1 MEPEAQLIAAQAAE
15 ELARQQATGQV
26 DEIQR
31 GRMAQQILGGAAQQA
46 QAREAR
52 DRQAEFAR
60 RKRLGDVVAAGEAQK
75 RLQDYQRETQRIGGM
90 FQAGLGAAS
99 TLAAQGASYL
109 AEQNALAEGLK
120 AAEAEGGVQGAV
132 DFLNANPDYDPG
144 QDTLQRLYAG
154 SEIGKQTAAEVQA
167 KQDELARSVFNAA
180 QARRFEEEFNPE
192 LDASEMVMVSPL
204 ASDISATRLDDSATL
219 GSSGVVS
226 GFDAAVAPT
235 RQRMTPYE
243 QSARAALEMN
253 LKGGDEG
260 LGRLNTFLDKLR
272 SGTVTPQDVDDHYGN
287 IADIAKKKEALE
299 FILNNATIS
308 DDLRMKVA
316 RDVQRQQKIYE
327 DLIGTIQAG
336 VRFGGI
342 QNEIMFGG
350 I

>member
-15 ELARQQATGQV
+15 ELARQQATGTV

-46 QAREAR
+46 KAREAQQS
-52 DRQAEFAR
+52 QADFAR

-75 RLQDYQRETQRIGGM
+75 RIQDYQRGTQRIGGM
-90 FQAGLGAAS
+90 LQAGLGAAS

-120 AAEAEGGVQGAV
+120 AAEAEGGAQGAV
-132 DFLNANPDYDPG
+132 DFLNANPNYDPG
-144 QDTLQRLYAG
+144 EDTLQRLYAG
-154 SEIGKQTAAEVQA
+154 SEMGQQDAAKRAMEQEA
-167 KQDELARSVFNAA
+167 LARSVFNAA
-180 QARRFEEEFNPE
+180 EARRFEREFNPE
-192 LDASEMVMVSPL
+192 LGNQAFEGMDMVTPL
-204 ASDISATRLDDSATL
+204 AADIGSTRLDDSATL
-219 GSSGVVS
+219 GPSGVVS

-260 LGRLNTFLDKLR
+260 LLKLNTFLDKYR
-272 SGTVTPQDVDDHYGN
+272 SGTATPDDVANYYGN
-287 IADIAKKKEALE
+287 LADLAQKQESLE

-308 DDLRMKVA
+308 DDLSTKVA
-316 RDVQRQQKIYE
+316 RDMQRQQKIYE

-336 VRFGGI
+336 VRFGG
-342 QNEIMFGG
+342 M
-350 I
+350 

>member
-31 GRMAQQILGGAAQQA
+31 ARMAQQILGGAAQQA

-132 DFLNANPDYDPG
+132 DFLNQNPDYDPG
-144 QDTLQRLYAG
+144 EETLQRLYKG
-154 SEIGKQTAAEVQA
+154 STIGQQDAA
-167 KQDELARSVFNAA
+167 DLDTELKR
-180 QARRFEEEFNPE
+180 RRF
-192 LDASEMVMVSPL
+192 LM
-204 ASDISATRLDDSATL
+204 ATRPLTPEEAGMRQQRRQENMEALNDVGALLAERQAEREAMAPVTQAL
-219 GSSGVVS
+219 AP
-226 GFDAAVAPT
+226 FDAAQQLERSYRANQAQAM
-235 RQRMTPYE
+235 RQIDNQLLAFGVPPGVF
-243 QSARAALEMN
+243 MN
-253 LKGGDEG
+253 MMPQAK
-260 LGRLNTFLDKLR
+260 LNLLASYMR
-272 SGTVTPQDVDDHYGN
+272 GQ
-287 IADIAKKKEALE
+287 
-299 FILNNATIS
+299 
-308 DDLRMKVA
+308 
-316 RDVQRQQKIYE
+316 
-327 DLIGTIQAG
+327 
-336 VRFGGI
+336 
-342 QNEIMFGG
+342 
-350 I
+350 